1 MTSPVRKAA
10 TCGVGPRSGVCGRP
24 GHVMVVL
31 QAFDDL
37 RAFEADEA
45 PVPRL
50 ALFCAQHAAL
60 AELTPVSDGQLEALV
75 TKALQYPEQ
84 VLGAPEAGEPEELWA
99 TRVRAVMA
107 TLMAAGWQQMDPGD
121 PAVGERVRYR
131 LRPEDPWHGG
141 VLLSVDDE
149 HGATVLTDDGNTV
162 TLELRIKREQPR

>member
-1 MTSPVRKAA
+1 
-10 TCGVGPRSGVCGRP
+10 
-24 GHVMVVL
+24 MVVL

-37 RAFEADEA
+37 QAFEADET

-50 ALFCAQHAAL
+50 ALFCARHAAL
-60 AELTPVSDGQLEALV
+60 AELTPVSDGQLEELV
-75 TKALQYPEQ
+75 MRALQYPEQ

-99 TRVRAVMA
+99 TSVHAVMA

-131 LRPEDPWHGG
+131 LRPEDPWHSG

-149 HGATVLTDDGNTV
+149 RGSTVLTDDGNTV
-162 TLELRIKREQPR
+162 TLELRIEREQPR